1 MLNFNAYMNCHLI
14 KKGYVTMN
22 EVPASEIMNLLEK
35 KENILVTL
43 EEEIRR

>member
-1 MLNFNAYMNCHLI
+1 
-14 KKGYVTMN
+14 MN